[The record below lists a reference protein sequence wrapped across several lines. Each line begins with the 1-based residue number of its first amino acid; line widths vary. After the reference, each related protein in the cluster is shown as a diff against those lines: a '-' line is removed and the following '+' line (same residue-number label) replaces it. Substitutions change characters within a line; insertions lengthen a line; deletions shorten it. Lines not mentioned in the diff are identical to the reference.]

1 MRSNSKQNSATGA
14 ASIWAAC
21 YAPAHHR
28 GGRASAR
35 TKRLVTFV
43 AIAAMCVLF
52 LIIAN
57 SRPVLSQ
64 GVQIVRLDVAVVA
77 KGYRVSKLIG
87 TTVTN
92 DKNEK
97 IGSLDDVI
105 IGRGDRALFGVLQV
119 GGFLG
124 LGARLVA
131 VPYESLKIDD
141 ESRKIELPGAS
152 AEELKKLP
160 EFKYRG

>member
-1 MRSNSKQNSATGA
+1 
-14 ASIWAAC
+14 
-21 YAPAHHR
+21 
-28 GGRASAR
+28 
-35 TKRLVTFV
+35 
-43 AIAAMCVLF
+43 MCVLF

-64 GVQIVRLDVAVVA
+64 GVQIVRVDVAVVA

-97 IGSLDDVI
+97 IGSLDDII